1 MRPIENWI
9 WLPRERF
16 PKMQL
21 CAVNAFDPPM
31 EGAFSVC
38 EFTRRYDL
46 NAPLQRLDL
55 RFSGDTAFRLYING
69 KLLACGPAS
78 VGGDFFGNELP
89 RPNFYSYRMTVSD
102 PDILHAGYLDL
113 RAEVRLSPQKLF
125 EFSKGHG
132 GFMLTAKALMEDE
145 TVQILV
151 TDETWQC
158 RPLPAYD
165 GECSFNGK
173 AALDDPIAANSAF
186 TNSAFAN
193 SAFAEVISDLWHSE
207 DVPIPPSD
215 EDDVELSIPELRNI
229 PAGQTVSAT
238 LTLPRIWPGY
248 LCASASFGDSDAN
261 SDVTAEAAFFET
273 DEEISQEKIIL
284 TPQSADYRGFTL
296 HSVGGVRVTVENHS
310 PSPVSLSLSLKAPH
324 FPVSAF
330 ARTIV
335 SDEGFNKLLDICAHS
350 LKYCRQTLH
359 LDSPKHCEPLA
370 CTGDYYIETLM
381 TAFTFGDMR
390 LSSFDLLRTAELLRH
405 HDGRMFHTTYS
416 LIFVQMLWDVYLL
429 TGDLS
434 LLQNCEDALTL
445 LLHRFAGYL
454 GENGLIETPPDY
466 MFIDWLNPDDINTHH
481 PPKALGQTCLCLFYY
496 GALKT
501 AARIYQELGM
511 KAMADRQLIDADR
524 LKEAILAQLYD
535 PKRQLFFEGL
545 NTPTDEKLLG
555 KWMPQNVEKRYY
567 RRHAN
572 ILAAYFGILPKADCQ
587 ALLRRIFPEDSPIS
601 ISSLSD
607 NLGEV
612 QPYFMHFWLEAIY
625 RNGLRKE
632 QTVPLLSLW
641 KEALA
646 LCDKGL
652 PEGFYKPT
660 PTYAFD
666 YSHAWGGTPA
676 YALPLALSGFSI
688 LEPGC
693 RRIHL
698 DPDLLGFADARVEIP
713 APSGLI
719 VIEMKKGD
727 EPVITLPDHILL
739 E

>member
-9 WLPRERF
+9 WLPQERF
-16 PKMQL
+16 PKVQS

-38 EFTRRYDL
+38 EFTRRYDFN
-46 NAPLQRLDL
+46 NALQRLDL
-55 RFSGDTAFRLYING
+55 RFSGDTAFRLYVNG

-78 VGGDFFGNELP
+78 AGGDFFGNELP
-89 RPNFYSYRMTVSD
+89 RPNCYAYRLTVSD
-102 PDILHAGYLDL
+102 PDILNAGYLDL
-113 RAEVRLSPQKLF
+113 CAKVRLAPQKLF

-132 GFMLTAKALMEDE
+132 GFMLTAQALMEDE
-145 TVQILV
+145 TVQLLV

-158 RPLPAYD
+158 RLLPAYN

-173 AALDDPIAANSAF
+173 AVCEDPAA
-186 TNSAFAN
+186 AN
-193 SAFAEVISDLWHSE
+193 SAFAEVIPDLWHSE
-207 DVPIPPSD
+207 DAPIPPSD
-215 EDDVELSIPELRNI
+215 EDDVTLAIPALQNI
-229 PAGQTVSAT
+229 PSGQTVSAN

-248 LCASASFGDSDAN
+248 LCASAAFGDSDTN
-261 SDVTAEAAFFET
+261 SDVTAEASFFET
-273 DEEISQEKIIL
+273 DEEISREKLIL
-284 TPQSADYRGFTL
+284 TPKAPDYRGFTL
-296 HSVGGVRVTVENHS
+296 HSVGGVKVTVENHS
-310 PSPVSLSLSLKAPH
+310 SSPASLSLSLKAPH
-324 FPVSAF
+324 FPVTAF
-330 ARTIV
+330 AETTV
-335 SDEGFNKLLDICAHS
+335 SDEGFNKLLDICTHS
-350 LKYCRQTLH
+350 LKYCRQTIH

-390 LSSFDLLRTAELLRH
+390 LSSFDLIRTAELLRH

-429 TGDLS
+429 TGDLT

-445 LLHRFAGYL
+445 LLHRFSGYL
-454 GENGLIETPPDY
+454 GDNGLIETPPDY

-511 KAMADRQLIDADR
+511 KGMADRQLTDADR

-535 PKRQLFFEGL
+535 PECQLFFEGL

-572 ILAAYFGILPKADCQ
+572 ILAAYFGILPKTECQ
-587 ALLRRIFPEDSPIS
+587 ALLRRIFPKDSPLT

-607 NLGEV
+607 ELGEV

-625 RNGLRKE
+625 RNDLRQE
-632 QTVPLLSLW
+632 QTVPILSLW
-641 KEALA
+641 KEALT

-676 YALPLALSGFSI
+676 YALPLALSGLKLIEQGYKKIRLAPS
-688 LEPGC
+688 
-693 RRIHL
+693 
-698 DPDLLGFADARVEIP
+698 LLGLETAHVEIP
-713 APSGLI
+713 TPYGLI
-719 VIEMKKGD
+719 TLDMKKGAD
-727 EPVITLPDHILL
+727 PKISVPKEITLVTV
-739 E
+739 